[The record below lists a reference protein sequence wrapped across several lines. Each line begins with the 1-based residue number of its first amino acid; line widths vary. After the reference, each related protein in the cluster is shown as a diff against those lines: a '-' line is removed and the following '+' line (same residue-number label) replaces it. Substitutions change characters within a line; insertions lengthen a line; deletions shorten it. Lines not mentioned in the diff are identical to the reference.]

1 MQISK
6 LSPALASFFHFY
18 KCDNVDVTWQM
29 TMTSKIFNLTKKS
42 EFLTNFFDDINQAT
56 LEYVA
61 FFLKIRQFLNLPND
75 KVTQDSQL
83 NSLTG
88 FFSSIIGQDLSLDIE
103 DLQQLMIYACI
114 FCFSQDV
121 PIGK

>member
-1 MQISK
+1 
-6 LSPALASFFHFY
+6 
-18 KCDNVDVTWQM
+18 
-29 TMTSKIFNLTKKS
+29 MTSKIFNLTKKS

-121 PIGK
+121 PIGM